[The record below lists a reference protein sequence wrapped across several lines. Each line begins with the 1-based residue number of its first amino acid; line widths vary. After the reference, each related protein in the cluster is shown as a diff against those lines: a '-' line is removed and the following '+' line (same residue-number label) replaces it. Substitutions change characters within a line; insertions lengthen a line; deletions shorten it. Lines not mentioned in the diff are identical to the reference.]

1 MGSGLKRW
9 IRHPGAAAD
18 RRVGLVP
25 VRVAIADDQELV
37 RAGLRGI
44 IEAES
49 DLEVIG
55 EASDGESAVELALR
69 EQPDVFLMDVRMP
82 GLDGIQATEQIV
94 AAQGPTRVLVLT
106 TFDLDENV
114 YRAVKAGAA
123 GFLLKD
129 LPAEDLVAAIRHAAK
144 RSDALLAPAVTRRLV
159 ERFAQRR
166 PPTKAS
172 VRVADELTAREL
184 EVLRLVASG
193 LSNSEIAHELH
204 VSGTTVKTHVARV
217 LMKLGL
223 RDRVQAV
230 VVAYESG
237 LVTPG
242 AQD

>member
-1 MGSGLKRW
+1 
-9 IRHPGAAAD
+9 
-18 RRVGLVP
+18 VP
-25 VRVAIADDQELV
+25 LRVAIADDQELV

-44 IEAES
+44 IEAEP

-55 EASDGESAVELALR
+55 EASDGESAVQLALR
-69 EQPDVFLMDVRMP
+69 EHPDVFLMDVRMP

-94 AAQGPTRVLVLT
+94 AAHGPTRVLVLT

-129 LPAEDLVAAIRHAAK
+129 LPAEDLVAAIRHAA
-144 RSDALLAPAVTRRLV
+144 RGSDALLAPAVTRRLV

-166 PPTKAS
+166 PRTKAS

-193 LSNSEIAHELH
+193 LSNSEIALELH
-204 VSGTTVKTHVARV
+204 VSGATVKTHVARV

-230 VVAYESG
+230 VVAYETG

-242 AQD
+242 AQE

>member
-1 MGSGLKRW
+1 
-9 IRHPGAAAD
+9 
-18 RRVGLVP
+18 VP
-25 VRVAIADDQELV
+25 LRVAIADDQELV

-82 GLDGIQATEQIV
+82 GLDGIQATEQII

-114 YRAVKAGAA
+114 YSAVKAGAA

-144 RSDALLAPAVTRRLV
+144 GSDALLAPAVTRRLI
-159 ERFAQRR
+159 ERFARRR

-193 LSNSEIAHELH
+193 LSNSEIAQELH
-204 VSGTTVKTHVARV
+204 LSATTVKTHVARV

>member
-1 MGSGLKRW
+1 MPL
-9 IRHPGAAAD
+9 
-18 RRVGLVP
+18 
-25 VRVAIADDQELV
+25 RVAIADDQELV

-82 GLDGIQATEQIV
+82 GLDGIQATEQII

-114 YRAVKAGAA
+114 YSAVKAGAA

-144 RSDALLAPAVTRRLV
+144 GSDALLAPAVTRRLI
-159 ERFAQRR
+159 ERFARRR

-193 LSNSEIAHELH
+193 LSNSEIAQELH
-204 VSGTTVKTHVARV
+204 LSATTVKTHVARV

>member
-1 MGSGLKRW
+1 MGL
-9 IRHPGAAAD
+9 
-18 RRVGLVP
+18 
-25 VRVAIADDQELV
+25 RVAIADDQELV

-44 IEAES
+44 IEAEP

-55 EASDGESAVELALR
+55 EASDGQSAVELALR

-82 GLDGIQATEQIV
+82 RLDGIQATEQIV
-94 AAQGPTRVLVLT
+94 AAHGPTRVLVLT

-129 LPAEDLVAAIRHAAK
+129 LLAEDLVDAIRHAA
-144 RSDALLAPAVTRRLV
+144 RGSDALLAPAVTRRLV

-166 PPTKAS
+166 PPVKTS

-204 VSGTTVKTHVARV
+204 VSDTTVKTHVARV

-242 AQD
+242 VQ

>member
-1 MGSGLKRW
+1 M
-9 IRHPGAAAD
+9 
-18 RRVGLVP
+18 
-25 VRVAIADDQELV
+25 AIADDQELV

-44 IEAES
+44 IEAEP

-55 EASDGESAVELALR
+55 EASDGEGAVQLALR

-94 AAQGPTRVLVLT
+94 AAQGATRVLVLT

-129 LPAEDLVAAIRHAAK
+129 LPAEDLVAAIRHAA
-144 RSDALLAPAVTRRLV
+144 RGSDALLAPAVTRRLV

-172 VRVADELTAREL
+172 VRVADELTVREL

-193 LSNSEIAHELH
+193 LSNSEIARELH
-204 VSGTTVKTHVARV
+204 VSGATVKTHVARV

-242 AQD
+242 AQE

>member
-1 MGSGLKRW
+1 MGLKRW
-9 IRHPGAAAD
+9 IRRPGAAAD

-25 VRVAIADDQELV
+25 LRVAIADDQELV

>member
-1 MGSGLKRW
+1 MPL
-9 IRHPGAAAD
+9 
-18 RRVGLVP
+18 
-25 VRVAIADDQELV
+25 RVAIADDQELV

-44 IEAES
+44 IEAEP
-49 DLEVIG
+49 DLEVVG
-55 EASDGESAVELALR
+55 EARDGEGAVQLALR
-69 EQPDVFLMDVRMP
+69 ERPDVFLMDVRMP
-82 GLDGIQATEQIV
+82 GVDGIQATEQIV
-94 AAQGPTRVLVLT
+94 AAHSPTRVLVLT

-129 LPAEDLVAAIRHAAK
+129 LPAEELVAAIRLAA
-144 RSDALLAPAVTRRLV
+144 RGSDALLAPAVTRRLV

-172 VRVADELTAREL
+172 VRVTDELTAREL
-184 EVLRLVASG
+184 EVLRLVAGG
-193 LSNSEIAHELH
+193 LSNSEIAQELH
-204 VSGTTVKTHVARV
+204 VSGATVKTHVARI

-237 LVTPG
+237 LITPG
-242 AQD
+242 AQE

>member
-1 MGSGLKRW
+1 
-9 IRHPGAAAD
+9 
-18 RRVGLVP
+18 
-25 VRVAIADDQELV
+25 VAIADDQELV

-49 DLEVIG
+49 DLEVVG

-129 LPAEDLVAAIRHAAK
+129 LPAEDLLAAIRHAAK
-144 RSDALLAPAVTRRLV
+144 TSDALLAPAVTRRLV

-172 VRVADELTAREL
+172 VRVANELTAREL

-193 LSNSEIAHELH
+193 LSNSEIAHELR

-242 AQD
+242 AQE

>member
-1 MGSGLKRW
+1 VGSGLKRW
-9 IRHPGAAAD
+9 IRSPGAAAD

-25 VRVAIADDQELV
+25 LRVAIADDQELV

-193 LSNSEIAHELH
+193 LSNSEIADELH

-242 AQD
+242 AQG

>member
-1 MGSGLKRW
+1 MPL
-9 IRHPGAAAD
+9 
-18 RRVGLVP
+18 
-25 VRVAIADDQELV
+25 RVAIADDQELV

-44 IEAES
+44 IEAEP
-49 DLEVIG
+49 DMEVIG
-55 EASDGESAVELALR
+55 EASDGKRAVELALR

-82 GLDGIQATEQIV
+82 DLDGIQATEQIV
-94 AAQGPTRVLVLT
+94 AARGRTRVLVLT

-114 YRAVKAGAA
+114 YRAIKAGAA

-129 LPAEDLVAAIRHAAK
+129 LPAEDLVAAIRHAA
-144 RSDALLAPAVTRRLV
+144 RGSDALLAPAVTRRLV

-193 LSNSEIAHELH
+193 LSNSEISHALG
-204 VSGTTVKTHVARV
+204 VSGATVKTHVARV

-242 AQD
+242 TQD

>member
-1 MGSGLKRW
+1 
-9 IRHPGAAAD
+9 
-18 RRVGLVP
+18 VP
-25 VRVAIADDQELV
+25 LRVAIADDQELV

-114 YRAVKAGAA
+114 YRAVKVGAA

-144 RSDALLAPAVTRRLV
+144 RSDALLAPAVTRRLI

-204 VSGTTVKTHVARV
+204 VSSTTVKTHVARV

>member
-1 MGSGLKRW
+1 MRL
-9 IRHPGAAAD
+9 
-18 RRVGLVP
+18 
-25 VRVAIADDQELV
+25 RVAIADDQELV

-44 IEAES
+44 IEAEP

-55 EASDGESAVELALR
+55 EASDGEGAVQLALR
-69 EQPDVFLMDVRMP
+69 EHPDVFLMDVRMP

-94 AAQGPTRVLVLT
+94 GAHGPTRVLVLT

-129 LPAEDLVAAIRHAAK
+129 LPAEDLVAAIRHAA
-144 RSDALLAPAVTRRLV
+144 RGSDALLAPAVTRRLV

-166 PPTKAS
+166 PSTKAS

-193 LSNSEIAHELH
+193 LSNSEIASELH
-204 VSGTTVKTHVARV
+204 VSGATVKTHVARI

-230 VVAYESG
+230 VAAYESG

-242 AQD
+242 AQE

>member
-1 MGSGLKRW
+1 VS
-9 IRHPGAAAD
+9 
-18 RRVGLVP
+18 

-44 IEAES
+44 IEAEA

-55 EASDGESAVELALR
+55 EASDGEGAVRLALS
-69 EQPDVFLMDVRMP
+69 EHPDVFLMDVRMP

-94 AAQGPTRVLVLT
+94 AANGPTRVLVLT

-129 LPAEDLVAAIRHAAK
+129 LPAEELVAAMRHAA
-144 RSDALLAPAVTRRLV
+144 RGSDALLAPAVTRRLV

-193 LSNSEIAHELH
+193 LSNSEIALELH
-204 VSGTTVKTHVARV
+204 VGGTTIKTHVARV

-242 AQD
+242 AQE

>member
-1 MGSGLKRW
+1 MGL
-9 IRHPGAAAD
+9 
-18 RRVGLVP
+18 
-25 VRVAIADDQELV
+25 RVAIADDQELV

-44 IEAES
+44 IEAEP

-55 EASDGESAVELALR
+55 EASDGVSAVELALR

-82 GLDGIQATEQIV
+82 RLDGIQATEQIV
-94 AAQGPTRVLVLT
+94 AAQGATRVLVLT

-129 LPAEDLVAAIRHAAK
+129 LLAEDLVDAIRHAA
-144 RSDALLAPAVTRRLV
+144 RGSDALLAPAVTRRLV

-166 PPTKAS
+166 PPVKTS
-172 VRVADELTAREL
+172 VRVADELTPREL

-193 LSNSEIAHELH
+193 LSNSEIARELH
-204 VSGTTVKTHVARV
+204 VGDTTVKTHVARV

-242 AQD
+242 AQ

>member
-1 MGSGLKRW
+1 MPL
-9 IRHPGAAAD
+9 
-18 RRVGLVP
+18 
-25 VRVAIADDQELV
+25 RVAIADDQELV

-44 IEAES
+44 IEAEF

-94 AAQGPTRVLVLT
+94 AARGPTRVLVLT

-123 GFLLKD
+123 GFLLKA

-166 PPTKAS
+166 PPTKPS

-184 EVLRLVASG
+184 EVLKLVASG

-242 AQD
+242 AHE

>member
-1 MGSGLKRW
+1 
-9 IRHPGAAAD
+9 
-18 RRVGLVP
+18 
-25 VRVAIADDQELV
+25 VAIADDQELV

-184 EVLRLVASG
+184 EVLKLVASG

-242 AQD
+242 AQG

>member
-1 MGSGLKRW
+1 VGSELERW
-9 IRHPGAAAD
+9 IRRPGAAAD

-25 VRVAIADDQELV
+25 LRVAIADDQELV

-82 GLDGIQATEQIV
+82 GLDGIQATEQII

-114 YRAVKAGAA
+114 YSAVKAGAA

-144 RSDALLAPAVTRRLV
+144 GSDALLAPAVTRRLI
-159 ERFAQRR
+159 ERFARRR

-193 LSNSEIAHELH
+193 LSNSEIAQELH
-204 VSGTTVKTHVARV
+204 LSATTVKTHVARV

>member
-1 MGSGLKRW
+1 VKL
-9 IRHPGAAAD
+9 
-18 RRVGLVP
+18 
-25 VRVAIADDQELV
+25 RVAIADDQELV

-44 IEAES
+44 IEAEP

-55 EASDGESAVELALR
+55 EASDGESAVQLALR
-69 EQPDVFLMDVRMP
+69 ERPDVFLMDVRMP

-94 AAQGPTRVLVLT
+94 AAHGPTRVLVLT

-129 LPAEDLVAAIRHAAK
+129 LPAEDLVAAIRHAA
-144 RSDALLAPAVTRRLV
+144 RGSEALLAPAVTRRLV

-184 EVLRLVASG
+184 EVLKLVASG

-217 LMKLGL
+217 LMKLGI

-242 AQD
+242 AQP

>member
-1 MGSGLKRW
+1 MPL
-9 IRHPGAAAD
+9 
-18 RRVGLVP
+18 
-25 VRVAIADDQELV
+25 RVAIADDQELV

-44 IEAES
+44 IEAEP

-55 EASDGESAVELALR
+55 EASDGASAVELALR
-69 EQPDVFLMDVRMP
+69 ERPDVFLMDVRMP

-94 AAQGPTRVLVLT
+94 AAHGPTRVLVLT

-129 LPAEDLVAAIRHAAK
+129 LPAEDLVAAIRHAA
-144 RSDALLAPAVTRRLV
+144 RGSDALLAPAVTRRLV

-166 PPTKAS
+166 PRTKAS

-193 LSNSEIAHELH
+193 LSNSEIARELH
-204 VSGTTVKTHVARV
+204 VSGATVKTHVARV

-230 VVAYESG
+230 VVAYETG

-242 AQD
+242 AQE

>member
-1 MGSGLKRW
+1 
-9 IRHPGAAAD
+9 
-18 RRVGLVP
+18 VP
-25 VRVAIADDQELV
+25 LRVAIADDQELV

-114 YRAVKAGAA
+114 YRAVKVGAA

-144 RSDALLAPAVTRRLV
+144 RSDALLAPAVTRRLI

>member
-1 MGSGLKRW
+1 VGSGLERR
-9 IRHPGAAAD
+9 IRRPGAAAD

-25 VRVAIADDQELV
+25 LRVAIADDQELV

-55 EASDGESAVELALR
+55 EVSDGESAVELALR
-69 EQPDVFLMDVRMP
+69 EEPDVFLMDVRMP

-129 LPAEDLVAAIRHAAK
+129 LPAEDLVAAIRHAA
-144 RSDALLAPAVTRRLV
+144 RGSDALLAPAVTRRLV
-159 ERFAQRR
+159 ERFARRR

-204 VSGTTVKTHVARV
+204 LSGTTVKTHVARV

>member
-1 MGSGLKRW
+1 MPLR
-9 IRHPGAAAD
+9 I
-18 RRVGLVP
+18 
-25 VRVAIADDQELV
+25 AIADDQELV

-44 IEAES
+44 IEAEP

-55 EASDGESAVELALR
+55 EASDGEGAVELALR
-69 EQPDVFLMDVRMP
+69 ERPDVFLMDVRMP

-144 RSDALLAPAVTRRLV
+144 RSDALLAPGVTRRLV

-172 VRVADELTAREL
+172 VRVTDELTAREL
-184 EVLRLVASG
+184 EVLRLLASG
-193 LSNSEIAHELH
+193 LSNSEIAYELH
-204 VSGTTVKTHVARV
+204 VSSTTVKTHVARV

>member
-1 MGSGLKRW
+1 
-9 IRHPGAAAD
+9 
-18 RRVGLVP
+18 
-25 VRVAIADDQELV
+25 VAIADDQELV

-44 IEAES
+44 IEAEP

-55 EASDGESAVELALR
+55 EASDGQRAVELALR

-94 AAQGPTRVLVLT
+94 AAKAPTRVLVLT

-129 LPAEDLVAAIRHAAK
+129 LPAEDLVAAIRHAA
-144 RSDALLAPAVTRRLV
+144 RGSDALLAPAVTRRLV

-193 LSNSEIAHELH
+193 LSNSEISEELH
-204 VSGTTVKTHVARV
+204 VSGATVKTHVARV

-242 AQD
+242 AQE

>member
-1 MGSGLKRW
+1 M
-9 IRHPGAAAD
+9 
-18 RRVGLVP
+18 
-25 VRVAIADDQELV
+25 AIADDQELV

-44 IEAES
+44 IEAEP

-55 EASDGESAVELALR
+55 EASDGQRAVELALR

-94 AAQGPTRVLVLT
+94 AAQGTTRVLVLT

-129 LPAEDLVAAIRHAAK
+129 LPAEDLVAAIRHAA
-144 RSDALLAPAVTRRLV
+144 RGSDALLAPAVTRRLV

-193 LSNSEIAHELH
+193 LSNSEISEELH
-204 VSGTTVKTHVARV
+204 VSGATVKTHVARV

-242 AQD
+242 AQE

>member
-1 MGSGLKRW
+1 MGL
-9 IRHPGAAAD
+9 
-18 RRVGLVP
+18 
-25 VRVAIADDQELV
+25 RVAIADDQELV

-44 IEAES
+44 IEAEP

-55 EASDGESAVELALR
+55 EASDGLSAVELALR

-82 GLDGIQATEQIV
+82 RLDGIQATEQIV
-94 AAQGPTRVLVLT
+94 AAQGATRVLVLT

-129 LPAEDLVAAIRHAAK
+129 LLAEDLVDAIRHAA
-144 RSDALLAPAVTRRLV
+144 RGSDALLAPAVTRRLV

-166 PPTKAS
+166 PPVKTS

-193 LSNSEIAHELH
+193 LSNSEIARELH
-204 VSGTTVKTHVARV
+204 VGDTTVKTHVARV

-237 LVTPG
+237 LVRPG
-242 AQD
+242 AQ

>member
-1 MGSGLKRW
+1 
-9 IRHPGAAAD
+9 
-18 RRVGLVP
+18 VP
-25 VRVAIADDQELV
+25 LRVAIADDQELV

-129 LPAEDLVAAIRHAAK
+129 LPAEDLVAAIRHAA
-144 RSDALLAPAVTRRLV
+144 RGSDALLAPAVTRRLV

-172 VRVADELTAREL
+172 ARVADELTAREL
-184 EVLRLVASG
+184 EVLRLVANG
-193 LSNSEIAHELH
+193 LSNSEIARELH
-204 VSGTTVKTHVARV
+204 VSSATVKTHVARV

-242 AQD
+242 AHE

>member
-1 MGSGLKRW
+1 MGL
-9 IRHPGAAAD
+9 
-18 RRVGLVP
+18 
-25 VRVAIADDQELV
+25 RVAIADDQELV

-44 IEAES
+44 IEAEP

-55 EASDGESAVELALR
+55 EASDGLSAVELALR
-69 EQPDVFLMDVRMP
+69 EQPDVFLMDIRMP
-82 GLDGIQATEQIV
+82 RLDGIQATEQIV
-94 AAQGPTRVLVLT
+94 SAQGATRVLVLT

-129 LPAEDLVAAIRHAAK
+129 LLAEDLVDAIRHAA
-144 RSDALLAPAVTRRLV
+144 RGSDALLAPAVTRRLV

-166 PPTKAS
+166 PPVKRS
-172 VRVADELTAREL
+172 VRVADELTPREL

-193 LSNSEIAHELH
+193 LSNSEIARELH
-204 VSGTTVKTHVARV
+204 VGDTTVKTHVARV

-242 AQD
+242 AQ

>member
-1 MGSGLKRW
+1 M
-9 IRHPGAAAD
+9 
-18 RRVGLVP
+18 
-25 VRVAIADDQELV
+25 
-37 RAGLRGI
+37 
-44 IEAES
+44 
-49 DLEVIG
+49 EVIG
-55 EASDGESAVELALR
+55 EASDGKRAVELALR

-82 GLDGIQATEQIV
+82 DLDGIQATEQIV
-94 AAQGPTRVLVLT
+94 AARGRTRVLVLT

-114 YRAVKAGAA
+114 YRAIKAGAA

-129 LPAEDLVAAIRHAAK
+129 LPAEDLVAAIRHAA
-144 RSDALLAPAVTRRLV
+144 RGSDALLAPAVTRRLV

-193 LSNSEIAHELH
+193 LSNSEISHALG
-204 VSGTTVKTHVARV
+204 VSGATVKTHVARV

-242 AQD
+242 TQD

>member
-1 MGSGLKRW
+1 
-9 IRHPGAAAD
+9 
-18 RRVGLVP
+18 
-25 VRVAIADDQELV
+25 VAIADDQELV

>member
-1 MGSGLKRW
+1 
-9 IRHPGAAAD
+9 
-18 RRVGLVP
+18 
-25 VRVAIADDQELV
+25 VAIADDQELV

-44 IEAES
+44 IEAEP

-55 EASDGESAVELALR
+55 EASDGEGAVQLALR

-94 AAQGPTRVLVLT
+94 AAQGATRVLVLT

-129 LPAEDLVAAIRHAAK
+129 LPAEDLVAAIRHAA
-144 RSDALLAPAVTRRLV
+144 RGSDALLAPAVTRRLV

-172 VRVADELTAREL
+172 VRVADELTVREL

-193 LSNSEIAHELH
+193 LSNSEIARELH
-204 VSGTTVKTHVARV
+204 VSGATVKTHVARV

-242 AQD
+242 AQE

>member
-1 MGSGLKRW
+1 MPL
-9 IRHPGAAAD
+9 
-18 RRVGLVP
+18 
-25 VRVAIADDQELV
+25 RVAIADDQELV

-44 IEAES
+44 IEAEF

-94 AAQGPTRVLVLT
+94 AARGPTRVLVLT

-166 PPTKAS
+166 PPTKPS

-184 EVLRLVASG
+184 EVLKLVASG

-242 AQD
+242 AHE

>member
-1 MGSGLKRW
+1 MGL
-9 IRHPGAAAD
+9 
-18 RRVGLVP
+18 
-25 VRVAIADDQELV
+25 RVAIADDQELV

-44 IEAES
+44 IEAEP

-55 EASDGESAVELALR
+55 EASDGQSAVELALR

-82 GLDGIQATEQIV
+82 RLDGIQATEQIV
-94 AAQGPTRVLVLT
+94 AADGPTRVLVLT

-123 GFLLKD
+123 GFLRKD
-129 LPAEDLVAAIRHAAK
+129 LLAEDLVDAIRHAA
-144 RSDALLAPAVTRRLV
+144 RGSDALLAPAVTRRLV

-166 PPTKAS
+166 PPVKTS

-204 VSGTTVKTHVARV
+204 VSDTTVKTHVARV

-242 AQD
+242 AQ

>member
-1 MGSGLKRW
+1 VHL
-9 IRHPGAAAD
+9 
-18 RRVGLVP
+18 
-25 VRVAIADDQELV
+25 RVAIADDQELV

-44 IEAES
+44 IEAEP

-55 EASDGESAVELALR
+55 EASDGESAVQLALR
-69 EQPDVFLMDVRMP
+69 ERPDVFLMDVRMP

-94 AAQGPTRVLVLT
+94 AAHGPTRVLVLT

-129 LPAEDLVAAIRHAAK
+129 LPAEDLVAAIRHAA
-144 RSDALLAPAVTRRLV
+144 RGSGALLAPAVTRRLV

-184 EVLRLVASG
+184 EVLKLVASG

-217 LMKLGL
+217 LMKLGI

-242 AQD
+242 AQ

>member
-1 MGSGLKRW
+1 MPL
-9 IRHPGAAAD
+9 
-18 RRVGLVP
+18 
-25 VRVAIADDQELV
+25 RVAIADDQELV

-55 EASDGESAVELALR
+55 EASDGEGAVELALR

-159 ERFAQRR
+159 ERFARRR

-204 VSGTTVKTHVARV
+204 LSATTVKTHVARV

-242 AQD
+242 AQN

>member
-1 MGSGLKRW
+1 
-9 IRHPGAAAD
+9 
-18 RRVGLVP
+18 VP
-25 VRVAIADDQELV
+25 LRVAIADDQELV

-44 IEAES
+44 IEAEP
-49 DLEVIG
+49 DMEVIG
-55 EASDGESAVELALR
+55 EASDGKRAVELALR

-82 GLDGIQATEQIV
+82 DLDGIQATEQIV
-94 AAQGPTRVLVLT
+94 AARGRTRVLVLT

-114 YRAVKAGAA
+114 YRAIKAGAA

-129 LPAEDLVAAIRHAAK
+129 LPAEDLVAAIRHAA
-144 RSDALLAPAVTRRLV
+144 RGSDALLAPAVTRRLV

-193 LSNSEIAHELH
+193 LSNSEISHALG
-204 VSGTTVKTHVARV
+204 VSGATVKTHVARV

-242 AQD
+242 TQD